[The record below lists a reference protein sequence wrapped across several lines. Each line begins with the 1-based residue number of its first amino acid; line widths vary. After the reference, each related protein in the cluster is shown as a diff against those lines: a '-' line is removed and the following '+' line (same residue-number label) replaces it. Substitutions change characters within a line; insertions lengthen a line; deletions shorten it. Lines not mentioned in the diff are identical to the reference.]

1 VTRSSPAFVRGVLRR
16 LLALLCV
23 LCTNAVAADS
33 GTRWP
38 QDYQGLW
45 WNPAETGWGVGV
57 FDQGGGALSSVLFVY
72 GADGKPT
79 WYVAPN
85 VSACAS
91 NFATSISVG
100 CSGPIYQT
108 TGPWF
113 GAGAFSPSSVTVRD
127 VGQFQGYF
135 TGALPGVT
143 YSRPR
148 EMTLTYTIDGAT
160 VIKPRLQFQDVSGSA
175 SVNFSKADSPFT
187 DLWWNPDE
195 SGWGVGIFQYRSAL
209 FAVLFVYGA
218 NGKPTWYV
226 ASLRET
232 TRATDASERWFE
244 GPVFATRGS
253 WWFTAPFALSDVRE
267 AGTARIVFPAAGSN
281 AALSYTIDGASV
293 QTVIQRLSSA
303 RP

>member
-1 VTRSSPAFVRGVLRR
+1 MSRAHPLVLAIARR
-16 LLALLCV
+16 LAAILWV
-23 LCTNAVAADS
+23 LCATAAVAES

-57 FDQGGGALSSVLFVY
+57 FDQGGNTMSSVLFVY

-85 VSACAS
+85 LSSCSA
-91 NFATSISVG
+91 NFPTWLAIN

-113 GAGAFSPSSVTVRD
+113 GAGPFTPSSVTVREA
-127 VGQFQGYF
+127 GQFQGYF
-135 TGALPGVT
+135 TGALPGSA
-143 YSRPR
+143 YPRPR

-160 VIKPRLQFQDVSGSA
+160 VIKPRLQFQDVSGSS

-195 SGWGVGIFQYRSAL
+195 SGWGVGIFQYRGAL
-209 FAVLFVYGA
+209 FGVLFVYGV
-218 NGKPTWYV
+218 NGKPTWYI

-232 TRATDASERWFE
+232 TKAADATERWFE

-253 WWFTAPFALSDVRE
+253 WWFTSPFALSDVRE
-267 AGTARIVFPAAGSN
+267 AGTARIVFPLAGSN
-281 AALSYTIDGASV
+281 AALSYTIDGNSV
-293 QTVIQRLSSA
+293 QSVIRRLSSA

>member
-1 VTRSSPAFVRGVLRR
+1 MRRAFALVCAILCMLVTTPA
-16 LLALLCV
+16 
-23 LCTNAVAADS
+23 AAEG

-57 FDQGGGALSSVLFVY
+57 FDQGGGTLSAVLFVY

-85 VSACAS
+85 LSACAS
-91 NFATSISVG
+91 NLATSIAIG

-113 GAGAFSPSSVTVRD
+113 GGDGFSPSSVGVRE
-127 VGQFQGYF
+127 VGQFQGFF
-135 TGALPGVT
+135 TGAVPG
-143 YSRPR
+143 SDNPRAR
-148 EMTLTYTIDGAT
+148 EMTLTYTIDGVT
-160 VIKPRLQFQDVSGSA
+160 VIKPRLQFQDVGGSA
-175 SVNFSKADSPFT
+175 SATFSKADSPFT

-195 SGWGVGIFQYRSAL
+195 SGWGVGICQYRGAL
-209 FAVLFVYGA
+209 FAVLFVYGV
-218 NGKPTWYV
+218 NGKPTWYI

-232 TRATDASERWFE
+232 TRASDTPERRFE
-244 GPVFATRGS
+244 GPVFATHGS
-253 WWFTAPFALSDVRE
+253 WWFTAPFTLSEVHE
-267 AGTARIVFPAAGSN
+267 AGTARLVFPLASAN
-281 AALSYTIDGASV
+281 AALSYTIDGNPV
-293 QTVIQRLSSA
+293 QAVIRRLSAA

>member
-1 VTRSSPAFVRGVLRR
+1 MRRFFAAVL
-16 LLALLCV
+16 LV
-23 LCTNAVAADS
+23 YAAAAAAQT

-45 WNPAETGWGVGV
+45 WNPAEPGWGVGV
-57 FDQGGGALSSVLFVY
+57 FDQGGATLSSVLFVY

-85 VSACAS
+85 LSSCGGGSPLSLAMDC
-91 NFATSISVG
+91 NGT
-100 CSGPIYQT
+100 IYQT

-113 GAGAFSPSSVTVRD
+113 GAGPFTPSIVTTRE
-127 VGQFQGYF
+127 VGQFQGHF
-135 TGALPGVT
+135 TGALAGIP
-143 YSRPR
+143 YPRSR

-160 VIKPRLQFQDVSGSA
+160 VVKPRMLFQDVAGSA
-175 SVNFSKADSPFT
+175 AANFSKADSPFT

-195 SGWGVGIFQYRSAL
+195 SGWGVGIFQYRGAL
-209 FAVLFVYGA
+209 FAVLFVYGG

-232 TRATDASERWFE
+232 TRPSDTAERWFE
-244 GPVFATRGS
+244 GPVYATRGS
-253 WWFTAPFALSDVRE
+253 WWFAPAFGLSEVRE
-267 AGTARIVFPAAGSN
+267 AGTARIVFPAAGQS
-281 AALSYTIDGASV
+281 AALSYTIDGTAV
-293 QTVIQRLSSA
+293 QTVIRRLSAA

>member
-1 VTRSSPAFVRGVLRR
+1 MLRR
-16 LLALLCV
+16 ILALLCA
-23 LCTNAVAADS
+23 LCATAAAADD

-45 WNPAETGWGVGV
+45 WNPAEAGWGVGI
-57 FDQGGGALSSVLFVY
+57 FDQGGSTLSSVLFVY

-85 VSACAS
+85 LSACS
-91 NFATSISVG
+91 SSPSTSIAVG
-100 CSGPIYQT
+100 CGGTIYQT
-108 TGPWF
+108 TGTWF
-113 GAGAFSPSSVTVRD
+113 GAGDFSPSSVTMRD
-127 VGQFQGYF
+127 VGQFQGFF
-135 TGALPGVT
+135 TGAASPR
-143 YSRPR
+143 SR
-148 EMTLTYTIDGAT
+148 EMTLTYSIDGAT

-187 DLWWNPDE
+187 GLWWNPDE
-195 SGWGVGIFQYRSAL
+195 SGWGAGIFQYRGAL
-209 FAVLFVYGA
+209 FAVLFVYGI

-232 TRATDASERWFE
+232 TKATDTTERWFE

-253 WWFTAPFALSDVRE
+253 WWFATPFALADVRE
-267 AGTARIVFPAAGSN
+267 AGTARIVFPLTGSN
-281 AALSYTIDGASV
+281 AALSYSIDGASV
-293 QTVIQRLSSA
+293 QTVIRRLSSA

>member
-1 VTRSSPAFVRGVLRR
+1 MSLLAVARR
-16 LLALLCV
+16 LFAL
-23 LCTNAVAADS
+23 AVAFHVATVAAQA

-45 WNPAETGWGVGV
+45 WNPAEAGWGVGV
-57 FDQGGGALSSVLFVY
+57 FDQSGSALSSVVFVY

-85 VSACAS
+85 LSSCAS
-91 NFATSISVG
+91 GFPPWLSMD
-100 CSGPIYQT
+100 CSGTIYQT

-113 GAGAFSPSSVTVRD
+113 GSGSFTPSSVTTRE
-127 VGQFQGYF
+127 VGQFQGHF
-135 TGALPGVT
+135 TGGLPGIP
-143 YSRPR
+143 YARPR
-148 EMTLTYTIDGAT
+148 EMTLTYSIDGAT
-160 VIKPRLQFQDVSGSA
+160 VIKPRLLFQDVAGSA
-175 SVNFSKADSPFT
+175 GVNFSKADSPFT

-195 SGWGVGIFQYRSAL
+195 SGWGVGIFQYRGAL

-218 NGKPTWYV
+218 NGKPAWYI

-232 TRATDASERWFE
+232 TRPSDTAERWFE

-253 WWFTAPFALSDVRE
+253 WWFAPTFSLSEVRE
-267 AGTARIVFPAAGSN
+267 AGTARIVFPLTGGN
-281 AALSYTIDGASV
+281 AALSYTIDGSSV
-293 QTVIQRLSSA
+293 QTVIRRLSSA